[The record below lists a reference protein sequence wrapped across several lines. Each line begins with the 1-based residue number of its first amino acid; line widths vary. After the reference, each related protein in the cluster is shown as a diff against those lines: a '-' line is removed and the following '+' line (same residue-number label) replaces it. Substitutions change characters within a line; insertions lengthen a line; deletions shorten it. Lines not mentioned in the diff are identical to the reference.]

1 MEIMKEGMFHKIKFE
16 KIIMGGTIIKKRLDK
31 NHSVINGSQNN
42 NINKQTIIEWFI
54 YIITII
60 F

>member
-1 MEIMKEGMFHKIKFE
+1 MKEGMFHKIKFE

>member
-1 MEIMKEGMFHKIKFE
+1 MKEGMFHKIKFE

-31 NHSVINGSQNN
+31 NHSGINGSQNN